1 MIKLKDILNE
11 GFNKQDTVDK
21 VYPFIVR
28 NLGSAKRG
36 IPKVEF
42 HTNIYARL
50 SGDQQATGEANPHA
64 EYDWD
69 KNKIYLYTP
78 RMTNVEEIIKALL
91 HEYTHATQDRKK
103 FELYREKGYANNPYE
118 KAAHRAERNWKRY
131 TKYIKTNESKDLNEC
146 IITHSVLDGKV
157 LLAKN
162 RDRAYTAKVSI
173 VRELLG
179 DVELV
184 YILDKDT
191 DWSEGMNNFGI
202 GIVNSALMVNADEK
216 EKKIAKKK
224 GKPSEDGLKI
234 RKALSYKSPAAAME
248 SIVNYTGEDKIDVG
262 VKGHTFIATPKA
274 SFAIELTSEH
284 QPILK
289 KLNRK
294 FNHARTNHG
303 YAYKDS
309 GYTSGPSKS
318 SSEIRWAIAQK
329 VLNKAKKPND
339 ILDGLSGYWP
349 VDNMRNNPF
358 RNADMVKNPNKTDI
372 LSTTGQIM
380 MNLNDLEFII
390 RMDQDK
396 SEFFGIDDRTPDHYK
411 PQIKIRVEHVKNT
424 KIDNNE
430 R

>member
-1 MIKLKDILNE
+1 MCIRD
-11 GFNKQDTVDK
+11 
-21 VYPFIVR
+21 R
-28 NLGSAKRG
+28 
-36 IPKVEF
+36 
-42 HTNIYARL
+42 
-50 SGDQQATGEANPHA
+50 
-64 EYDWD
+64 
-69 KNKIYLYTP
+69 
-78 RMTNVEEIIKALL
+78 TNVEEIIKALL

-248 SIVNYTGEDKIDVG
+248 SIITYTGEDKIDVG

-284 QPILK
+284 QPVLK

-318 SSEIRWAIAQK
+318 SSETRWAIAQK

-396 SEFFGIDDRTPDHYK
+396 SEFFGIDDRTPDHLSLIHISEPTRPY
-411 PQIKIRVEHVKNT
+411 
-424 KIDNNE
+424 
-430 R
+430 